1 MIEIKLIID
10 LIKQRKMLR
19 LTSFRLNKTLL
30 IDSIIMDGAKSLTEL
45 KQRSQKADEIIEKLK
60 HQIEQIKLQ
69 TTPEFMS
76 KRVVELKGEN
86 EKLKKRVDE
95 LKKELEA
102 AEAGKPASS

>member
-1 MIEIKLIID
+1 
-10 LIKQRKMLR
+10 
-19 LTSFRLNKTLL
+19 
-30 IDSIIMDGAKSLTEL
+30 MDGAKSLTEL

-69 TTPEFMS
+69 TTPEFMA
-76 KRVVELKGEN
+76 KRVVELKSEN

-102 AEAGKPASS
+102 AEAGKPASSWFSRLSEAIRSIFKLIEGKFNF

>member
-1 MIEIKLIID
+1 
-10 LIKQRKMLR
+10 
-19 LTSFRLNKTLL
+19 
-30 IDSIIMDGAKSLTEL
+30 MDGAKSLTEL

-76 KRVVELKGEN
+76 KRVVELKSEN

-102 AEAGKPASS
+102 AEAGKPASSWFSRLFESIKSVFKLIRGKI

>member
-1 MIEIKLIID
+1 
-10 LIKQRKMLR
+10 
-19 LTSFRLNKTLL
+19 
-30 IDSIIMDGAKSLTEL
+30 MDGAKSLTEL

-102 AEAGKPASS
+102 AEAGKPASSWFCLLFESIGSVFKLIRGNFNF